1 MTACTLFVEYS
12 VTVQSVVYSSQVMA
26 SAEGRSILANIVNL
40 KSQLSDII
48 EPEFGLLD
56 HLLRLEVLTRR
67 QYNIIRAGDKAACE
81 RSEALLDLIVSEEQC
96 GKLLE
101 ALRVTAQQHIVNL
114 ITENGGKKK

>member
-1 MTACTLFVEYS
+1 
-12 VTVQSVVYSSQVMA
+12 MA
-26 SAEGRSILANIVNL
+26 SADGTSILANIVNL

-81 RSEALLDLIVSEEQC
+81 RCEALLDLIVSEEQC
-96 GKLLE
+96 RKLLE